1 MKLNPIPS
9 KLSKTLAPFDVIYF
23 FILFFIDKS
32 FKSLLSFFV
41 NKVIDFV
48 ELLFSGLIRI

>member
-9 KLSKTLAPFDVIYF
+9 KLSKILAPFDVIYF
-23 FILFFIDKS
+23 FILFLIDKS